1 MKVAE
6 AKPIA
11 TPAKAQTSFF
21 NKGAEPSFFNGSVQR
36 QPFFKKDNIESNIQ
50 TKLRVGQV
58 NDSFEKE
65 ADNTADKVLQKLSNQ
80 KSSFGNQKIP
90 IDHKIS
96 AYVQRKCDSCESEKK
111 VQMKAEVRYTEAKFE
126 EEKLRLKVDDTSNK
140 KLSEDTLQRKCTD
153 CEKELTKNTDDIESG
168 LSASKDT
175 GRPMSGP
182 ILKQME
188 SSFGAD
194 FSSVRIHDNNLAIQ
208 MCSKLNAQAFA
219 HGNDIYFNTGKY
231 DPNSSTGIHLLAH
244 ELTHVIQ
251 QRGIKEKQV
260 QLKGSHVNTLATP
273 VAIAEPVIS
282 RKLEEEED
290 GFLLEAAKDGLWAIL
305 REASPEIHDIFRYKG
320 FINWAKDKISSFISN
335 TVNSLSAPIRL
346 GATVLNILRA
356 NFDQFKVWL
365 ASAVERLKQGDCTPF
380 SEATQFITNILE
392 GIAGPV
398 LEKIKEFLRP
408 IKAFIDMV
416 WNDFGKPLWEF
427 ISRVFGNIWDSIK
440 WVADKIWNH
449 IKSIISVYADIWHW
463 FARAIGFEGD
473 DQDSLWEQVK
483 RKVLDLW
490 NFIKQK
496 LEPYKTQLMVLAG
509 IILLLSPAGPFI
521 IAGAALTGILFLAS
535 KVRHYL
541 NDRQAIIR
549 ERGYV
554 NGVLIPALNN
564 QMKSLANFL
573 KAKANMILASLRG
586 CLIALQSIS
595 QDMGEI
601 ALSALNSIVN
611 WLTDKFTIM
620 TVWAE
625 VQLSLLVTMMDAAFN
640 RIKQILHPITVILRK
655 VGLALADYYKL
666 PFLVLDTLFHK
677 IPKCIRDRIIA
688 FMVKY
693 VFKHIP
699 ILREVKDVEGAW
711 AKMQKKA
718 IKLIEM
724 VFVHGDL
731 MGALWEVFNLLLEA
745 LKFPKELAVKVFNK
759 TFDVFD
765 TIIEQPKVFFVNML
779 TTAKLGLIGFFERK
793 WFHLKEGFTAW
804 LFDAVK
810 GSPIYIPRAFSFS
823 EIFKMLGSLFSVGM
837 EKVYKSIEKKRGAEL
852 AAKVRRWLGYIS
864 RGAAMAW
871 SWVKALHENSLD
883 ETIDMIKAKGAEL
896 LQVLTD
902 SVIDWIV
909 SNIIAKVSAKLITM
923 LDPTGVMAVVNSIVA
938 FYNAVETA
946 IEKAREIL
954 QLVENVLDNVADVM
968 AGAFTKSAQ
977 MFEIGLQR
985 AIPLFLEFLANQV
998 SMGKIGKKI
1007 REMAK
1012 EAEKWIDEKIDWLV
1026 DRLLAA
1032 GDWLVQMGRSAINT
1046 VAGWLGL
1053 REEFTTENESHS
1065 IYFEGRDD
1073 NAELMVAS
1081 EVMTMRKLFE
1091 LKTEEINGLTG
1102 PNKNTK
1108 ATALDHA
1115 KRIYNQIKRIQTTLK
1130 TTTDTEAKVR
1140 LEADM
1145 NKNFKE
1151 LVPYLIVIGVSKG
1164 QGIPETKVTFNSKNG
1179 KAGTVIA
1186 DPLTKKS
1193 GNTTGSRPSVNPAGW
1208 REHIMTI
1215 PGYER
1220 DYVRLHL
1227 LNDHLHGPGNEPL
1240 NLTPGRK
1247 SENTSMEQQA
1257 ETPAWRLMIDN
1268 AVLWYEAEITSYRSN
1283 PGFEYFAEG
1292 VRISYGLKEKG
1303 ADGEWRR
1310 VGQTSYNNTFSIT
1323 EPDSIGNREM
1333 VPTIDTMPGRHWDV
1347 MAETTSSANTPSRE
1361 VFRQLVNGRSSMPGG
1376 RFKNWNTFINSDPF
1390 KLAEKSSPGLQVWFQ
1405 DAIAQNKV
1413 RNI

>member
-6 AKPIA
+6 TKPIA

-21 NKGAEPSFFNGSVQR
+21 NKGAEPSFFHGSVQR
-36 QPFFKKDNIESNIQ
+36 LPFFKKENIESTIQ
-50 TKLRVGQV
+50 TKLRVGQI

-65 ADNTADKVLQKLSNQ
+65 ADNTADQVLQKLSNQ
-80 KSSFGNQKIP
+80 KSTFGNQKIP

-96 AYVQRKCDSCESEKK
+96 AYVQRKCESCESEKK
-111 VQMKAEVRYTEAKFE
+111 IQKKEEKISTSNNDLNVQKKAEVINEDSKVQLKAEVRYTEAKFE
-126 EEKLRLKVDDTSNK
+126 KEKLRLKADESSNK
-140 KLSEDTLQRKCTD
+140 KLSEEPLQRKCTD
-153 CEKELTKNTDDIESG
+153 CEKELTKNTDDIERG
-168 LSASKDT
+168 LSASKGT

-282 RKLEEEED
+282 RKVEEEED

-320 FINWAKDKISSFISN
+320 FINWAKDKISIFISS
-335 TVNSLSAPIRL
+335 TVNSLSTPIRL
-346 GATVLNILRA
+346 GASVLNILRA

-365 ASAVERLKQGDCTPF
+365 VSAVERLKQGDCTPF

-416 WNDFGKPLWEF
+416 WNDFGKPLWDF

-564 QMKSLANFL
+564 QMKSLANIL

-601 ALSALNSIVN
+601 ALLALNSIVN

-688 FMVKY
+688 FIVKY

-759 TFDVFD
+759 TFEVFD

-810 GSPIYIPRAFSFS
+810 GSPIYIPRTFSFS

-837 EKVYKSIEKKRGAEL
+837 DKVYKSIEKKRGAEL

-909 SNIIAKVSAKLITM
+909 SNIIAKVSAKLISM

-1012 EAEKWIDEKIDWLV
+1012 EAEKWIDDKIDRLV

-1032 GDWLVQMGRSAINT
+1032 GDWLVETGKKA
-1046 VAGWLGL
+1046 VDAFLGWWKTKVDFKDKGGENHELYFKG
-1053 REEFTTENESHS
+1053 EEQ
-1065 IYFEGRDD
+1065 

-1081 EVMTMRKLFE
+1081 NNPKPFVSFIKNVQVTDDKNKENAKKESLILM
-1091 LKTEEINGLTG
+1091 EEIKKITNAFPPQKSLSSEEKKKIYQDRKDRLKELMGQLSAYVADLISEKDLPDGSYENPIPIRWTKRGHMQTVNDLIPKDSLWKMKGMNPPDPIESASIYQKTRVEIPPTKKTSYKDKNKETG
-1102 PNKNTK
+1102 EGSKFIMIGVDAENFPDIGTKLIRNKKDGTSEKDRFRSLLVDNYY
-1108 ATALDHA
+1108 LDLNKYDVDHV
-1115 KRIYNQIKRIQTTLK
+1115 KDLGFEGKDKVSNLWPLYRDLNQKWGTMVYNQPVVYK
-1130 TTTDTEAKVR
+1130 D
-1140 LEADM
+1140 
-1145 NKNFKE
+1145 KE
-1151 LVPYLIVIGVSKG
+1151 GKMQVSK
-1164 QGIPETKVTFNSKNG
+1164 PM
-1179 KAGTVIA
+1179 
-1186 DPLTKKS
+1186 DLYKK
-1193 GNTTGSRPSVNPAGW
+1193 W
-1208 REHIMTI
+1208 FII
-1215 PGYER
+1215 
-1220 DYVRLHL
+1220 
-1227 LNDHLHGPGNEPL
+1227 
-1240 NLTPGRK
+1240 K
-1247 SENTSMEQQA
+1247 
-1257 ETPAWRLMIDN
+1257 
-1268 AVLWYEAEITSYRSN
+1268 EI
-1283 PGFEYFAEG
+1283 GD
-1292 VRISYGLKEKG
+1292 L
-1303 ADGEWRR
+1303 
-1310 VGQTSYNNTFSIT
+1310 
-1323 EPDSIGNREM
+1323 
-1333 VPTIDTMPGRHWDV
+1333 
-1347 MAETTSSANTPSRE
+1347 
-1361 VFRQLVNGRSSMPGG
+1361 
-1376 RFKNWNTFINSDPF
+1376 
-1390 KLAEKSSPGLQVWFQ
+1390 
-1405 DAIAQNKV
+1405 
-1413 RNI
+1413 